1 MEGIVSGIL
10 WKSKVDQQSDSVGK
24 SACHRTPHTQHM
36 ENWENKCK
44 IKTHKTLK
52 LLVVGAYNFSTWK
65 AEAGGLRV
73 QCHLLHNKLGQLE
86 LHEIIKKKSYK
97 KAMWWKDK

>member
-1 MEGIVSGIL
+1 MT
-10 WKSKVDQQSDSVGK
+10 SKVIQWVK
-24 SACHRTPHTQHM
+24 ALVTEHHTHNTWKT
-36 ENWENKCK
+36 ERINVKLK
-44 IKTHKTLK
+44 HTHTHKTLK

-73 QCHLLHNKLGQLE
+73 QGHLLHNKLGQLE

-97 KAMWWKDK
+97 KAM